1 MHRALPTQR
10 AYALPWSPHGAQTPT
25 PPSRPGAEPGV
36 PAGTHPAWPLPSG
49 PCCRAH
55 SAPHGCGTRTRAL
68 RSSGKRVKES
78 GAPGSPLGPRSPE
91 PLPFLGTAD
100 RIPRPP
106 CYSGAATYSEDGQQK
121 KRGREAHRPCDPATP
136 RPRDPARCLPP
147 HRATQAPRRP
157 GSAFEDGGPRG
168 GSSWVP
174 EFPKPG
180 GEPPALGT
188 PSKGY
193 VRAPTARVRAST
205 FSWVC
210 SLQRYV
216 NRYATS

>member
-36 PAGTHPAWPLPSG
+36 PAGTHLAWPLPSG

-78 GAPGSPLGPRSPE
+78 RAPGSPLGPCSPE

-121 KRGREAHRPCDPATP
+121 KRGREVHRPRDPATP
-136 RPRDPARCLPP
+136 RPRTLPP
-147 HRATQAPRRP
+147 SPSRDAGTTAT

-174 EFPKPG
+174 ESPKPG

-205 FSWVC
+205 FS
-210 SLQRYV
+210 
-216 NRYATS
+216 

>member
-1 MHRALPTQR
+1 MHRVLPTQR

-36 PAGTHPAWPLPSG
+36 PAARSFPAGTHPAWPLPSG

-121 KRGREAHRPCDPATP
+121 KRGREAHRPRDPATP
-136 RPRDPARCLPP
+136 HAASLPIARRRHHGDLAARLKMGGHEVGAAGSLSPRSLEES
-147 HRATQAPRRP
+147 RRP
-157 GSAFEDGGPRG
+157 WAPPVR
-168 GSSWVP
+168 VTC
-174 EFPKPG
+174 
-180 GEPPALGT
+180 EPPLPVFEPAHFYGF
-188 PSKGY
+188 
-193 VRAPTARVRAST
+193 APYSVI
-205 FSWVC
+205 
-210 SLQRYV
+210 
-216 NRYATS
+216 